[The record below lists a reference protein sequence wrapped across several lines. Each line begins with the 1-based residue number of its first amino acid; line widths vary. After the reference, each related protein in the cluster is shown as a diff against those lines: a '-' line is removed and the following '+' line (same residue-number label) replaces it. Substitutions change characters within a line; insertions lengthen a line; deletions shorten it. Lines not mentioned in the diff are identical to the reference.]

1 MCRFLAP
8 TRVTRPTLPATF
20 RGNRLVEQR
29 SGGGV
34 TDIEIAVGLLIT
46 RITGQTQPGADR
58 VDAYANQTF
67 ELVLRAVHE
76 LVIAKLGGDPALER
90 MHIEISGSGE
100 VRPRTQARLVMALE
114 DAVEDDP
121 EFARNLER
129 AVSDAR
135 TLNQPRVETHG
146 SVINQITGTVNGR
159 VIQAR
164 DIHGSVTFHD
174 GTKGN

>member
-1 MCRFLAP
+1 MRRLLAS
-8 TRVTRPTLPATF
+8 TGVTRPTLPATF

-46 RITGQTQPGADR
+46 RITGQAQPGADR
-58 VDAYANQTF
+58 VNAYANQSF
-67 ELVLRAVHE
+67 ELVLSAVHE
-76 LVIAKLGGDPALER
+76 LVRAKLSGDPALER
-90 MHIEISGSGE
+90 MRIEISGSGE
-100 VRPRTQARLVMALE
+100 VRPRTQARLIMALE

-121 EFARNLER
+121 EFAKNLER

-135 TLNQPRVETHG
+135 TADQSEVETRG
-146 SVINQITGTVNGR
+146 NVINQITGTINGR

-164 DIHGSVTFHD
+164 DIHGNVTFHD
-174 GTKGN
+174 GTKGS